1 MIFRYEYQG
10 GVWVDLEQPSEEEI
24 RQVAHEFS
32 IGERIEKELISPTPT
47 ALVASDAGSALLVL
61 HFPAHGAENGEPG
74 SQEIDFVVGS
84 HFILTVR
91 YEIVAPLYNLKKL
104 FETQKIVAPNT
115 LITADVLFEILFVH
129 LYTSVRDHIN
139 HVVDHLSRIER
150 DMFDGSERTT
160 VRAISSTSRE
170 FLHMEAALANQ
181 EEPLQRFLSALTQHD
196 FFNASFAER
205 IEHILTERTQVARLV
220 NTHRAVASELR
231 ETNIALLEAR
241 QNEIMKTLTT
251 MTVLVLPLEL
261 IAFIFGMHLPG
272 TPLEGDPNAFLIV
285 MAFMLGAVGLLVLY
299 FARKR
304 WIF

>member
-24 RQVAHEFS
+24 RQIAHEFS
-32 IGERIEKELISPTPT
+32 ISERIEKELVSPTPT
-47 ALVASDAGSALLVL
+47 ALVASDTDSALLVL
-61 HFPAHGAENGEPG
+61 HFPAHGSENGEAAN
-74 SQEIDFVVGS
+74 QEIDFIVGS

-139 HVVDHLSRIER
+139 HAVDHLSRIER

-160 VRAISSTSRE
+160 IRLISNTSRE

-181 EEPLQRFLSALTQHD
+181 EEPLNRFLNVLARHD

-231 ETNIALLEAR
+231 QTNIALLEAS
-241 QNEIMKTLTT
+241 QNEIMKKLTVVNFIFLPLGLISWMFAMRTEGIPFIDSPHAFWIVLSIMFGVAVMLTT
-251 MTVLVLPLEL
+251 F
-261 IAFIFGMHLPG
+261 FIK
-272 TPLEGDPNAFLIV
+272 
-285 MAFMLGAVGLLVLY
+285 
-299 FARKR
+299 KR
-304 WIF
+304 WLF